1 MMSATQTKKAAHKNI
16 VANNATEWKEVNKNN
31 PCPLCG
37 KPDWCSVSSDASI
50 VLCRRVDTAPQGWK
64 NIKTSKDGYP
74 IYAIDNGDRVKPS
87 RGKKRVTAKPK
98 IKVIPLPTDCTL
110 LELTAIPTDIPKTQ
124 KSKNQKGEEI
134 LITRYQYSD
143 DKSIFREQWVDETK
157 PKGYAKKFKPCRKEI
172 DGYGSPNFV
181 YNKGDELWGAYRIE
195 EVLREASD
203 TDGTPM
209 VLFQEGEGCVEIA
222 RSLGIASTCVDG
234 SGWTTEGLTFAIG
247 PIGEAG
253 VGLIYLADNDAPGDK
268 KAKQVE
274 QVCTTLQIP
283 CIVVKSSAICDI
295 PEGGDIK
302 EIMQQL
308 NKEEFIE
315 RLQNEIH
322 RAVESRSVVVL
333 DDGGDWGDD
342 DNGDDWEDSK
352 PVKELPKH
360 NAMASLLKP
369 LMRNLKYRDDYH
381 QWMRYKD
388 GFWSVASEE
397 SIFQM
402 VTDAIEELF
411 PSFGFSSSYPS
422 GVAKMLV
429 SRLLCSEWPE
439 QPRNLLPFKN
449 GVLDLNTKKLLRHSP
464 DYGFESIID
473 REHDPN
479 ATDWSVISDW
489 MDFVFEGNEHQKH
502 LLLCWYAAVLRGMS
516 ELHRFALFVG
526 EGGTGKST
534 AMNLGTNL
542 IGKQASHSLTLEA
555 LNSNSFQTANIYN
568 KRLVCLNDADRYH
581 GNLGIFKNIT
591 GGDEIS
597 VERKFQQAFNA
608 VFLGLV
614 MATANNCIFTG
625 TDSGLD
631 RRQII
636 FRFDRRVPEIDTQFS
651 QKLSAQTSAF
661 TNYLLNIPEDE
672 IIYSLLY
679 KVDESGQHAE
689 NELEALIRK
698 SSVAEWMNS
707 NLVYDPDGEIQIGSD
722 NGNEYQLYGNY
733 SQFCRKSG
741 SNPASSKEFSPQVIT
756 QGKGLLQKVKSNG
769 RYVIRGLRFSDNG
782 GAIES
787 ILKSKN
793 SKIPANPPQAPYPP
807 QNAQNDYIASNT
819 AGESN
824 LFNPPST
831 LPSTQISR
839 EGQGESITHPPST
852 LPSTQT
858 IAKQEIQPLNN
869 ASREGREGQ
878 TEITH
883 TTEQK
888 LRIVIDGKAN
898 YFGDVVTIVGF
909 DGKKGTV
916 DVQFST
922 GKKKTVKLA
931 ELKAVNSTPSQQSM
945 TNGQQAMTSNQQ
957 QLNL

>member
-1 MMSATQTKKAAHKNI
+1 MMSATQTNKAAHKNI
-16 VANNATEWKEVNKNN
+16 VANNSTEWKEVNKNN
-31 PCPLCG
+31 PCPLCS
-37 KPDWCSVSSDASI
+37 KPDWCSVSSDASA
-50 VLCRRVDTAPQGWK
+50 VLCRRIDTAPQGWK

-74 IYAIDNGDRVKPS
+74 VFAIDNGDIVKS
-87 RGKKRVTAKPK
+87 SLTKKRVTAKPK
-98 IKVIPLPTDCTL
+98 DKVIPLPTDCSL
-110 LELTAIPTDIPKTQ
+110 VELKAIPTDIPKAT
-124 KSKNQKGEEI
+124 KSKNQKGEVS
-134 LITRYQYSD
+134 ITRYIYSD
-143 DKSIFREQWVDETK
+143 DKSIIREQWVDETK

-181 YNKGDELWGAYRIE
+181 YNKGVEFWGAYRIE

-209 VLFQEGEGCVEIA
+209 ILFQEGEGCVEIA

-234 SGWTTEGLTFAIG
+234 SGWTTEGLTFAIA
-247 PIGEAG
+247 PIAEVGAG
-253 VGLIYLADNDAPGDK
+253 IIYLADNDAPGEK

-274 QVCTTLQIP
+274 QVCNTLKIP
-283 CIVVKSSAICDI
+283 CIVVKSSTICTI

-308 NKEEFIE
+308 NKEDFIE

-322 RAVESRSVVVL
+322 RAVESRSVVAL
-333 DDGGDWGDD
+333 DDGDGGDDWGDD
-342 DNGDDWEDSK
+342 DDNQENSK

-489 MDFVFEGNEHQKH
+489 MDFVFEGNKHQKH

-516 ELHRFALFVG
+516 HLHRFASFIG

-534 AMNLGTNL
+534 AMTLGTNL

-568 KRLVCLNDADRYH
+568 KRLVCLNDADRYG
-581 GNLGIFKNIT
+581 GNMGIFKNIT
-591 GGDEIS
+591 GGDEFS

-608 VFLGLV
+608 VFPGLV
-614 MATANNCIFTG
+614 MATANNCIFVG

-651 QKLSAQTSAF
+651 QKLAAGMSAF

-672 IIYSLLY
+672 IVYSLLY

-689 NELEALIRK
+689 NELEALIRR

-707 NLVYDPDGEIQIGSD
+707 NLVYDPDSEIQIGSD
-722 NGNEYQLYGNY
+722 NSNEYQLYGNY

-741 SNPASSKEFSPQVIT
+741 SNAASSKEFSPQIIT

-769 RYVIRGLRFSDNG
+769 RYVIRGVRFSDNG
-782 GAIES
+782 GALES
-787 ILKSKN
+787 ILNLKN
-793 SKIPANPPQAPYPP
+793 NKITVHPPQTPYPP
-807 QNAQNDYIASNT
+807 QKAQDDYTASNT
-819 AGESN
+819 DRDGNHFHS
-824 LFNPPST
+824 PST
-831 LPSTQISR
+831 LPNLQTTG
-839 EGQGESITHPPST
+839 EGQGGLNTHPPST
-852 LPSTQT
+852 LPNLQT
-858 IAKQEIQPLNN
+858 VAKQEIQPLNY

-883 TTEQK
+883 KTEQK
-888 LRIVIDGKAN
+888 LRIVIDGQAD
-898 YFGDVVTIVGF
+898 YLGDVVTIIGF

-916 DVQFST
+916 DVQLST
-922 GKKKTVKLA
+922 GRKKTVKRA
-931 ELKAVNSTPSQQSM
+931 ELKVVNSTTSQQSM
-945 TNGQQAMTSNQQ
+945 TNNQQPVTNNQQ